1 VTGNLI
7 RFVDAASTTRTTRLD
22 LNDEVRWFT
31 REFNA
36 PPARLRRNVS
46 SNAMTDGVFVSSS
59 SYDAR
64 TISITFDLV
73 CTTQDQSAI
82 ELQRLARE
90 LDRTTN
96 VIEYQPNGLTKPV
109 FFKTYRS
116 DVSGLV
122 DFFAMQAYR
131 QVTVEI
137 LAEPFA
143 VGLRETISVG
153 TVNNDPAAGSNGCYF
168 DVTGVLGDVAA
179 PMVLVDTGTLATS
192 MILAVKQDDLS
203 ASMPPVFQEAT
214 RLAPESADT
223 TNPGGGPDAVMSGAG
238 TNNYL
243 RTTFATTAADASRA
257 YITTTT
263 TTEAKAAR
271 GTHRVFVALRRSG
284 TSATFTVHTQRVVSD
299 TLVNGP
305 SVVLPASSVR
315 QLIDLGTVEFG
326 AGDEISP
333 VNTPSTTVSLFASR
347 SGAAENLDWDCVFL
361 VPADTATCF
370 ISASSTFAGGDLVLD
385 GSKGAAYSVTDG
397 TLIYTTGTTF
407 GRLAPYSGDIP
418 RLKPG
423 VTNRLF
429 YHKFDSATPA
439 YSKSITGSVT
449 IYYEPRYSH
458 IRPIAS

>member
-1 VTGNLI
+1 
-7 RFVDAASTTRTTRLD
+7 
-22 LNDEVRWFT
+22 
-31 REFNA
+31 
-36 PPARLRRNVS
+36 
-46 SNAMTDGVFVSSS
+46 
-59 SYDAR
+59 
-64 TISITFDLV
+64 
-73 CTTQDQSAI
+73 
-82 ELQRLARE
+82 
-90 LDRTTN
+90 
-96 VIEYQPNGLTKPV
+96 
-109 FFKTYRS
+109 
-116 DVSGLV
+116 
-122 DFFAMQAYR
+122 
-131 QVTVEI
+131 
-137 LAEPFA
+137 
-143 VGLRETISVG
+143 
-153 TVNNDPAAGSNGCYF
+153 
-168 DVTGVLGDVAA
+168 
-179 PMVLVDTGTLATS
+179 MVLVDTGTLATS
-192 MILAVKQDDLS
+192 MILAVKQDDLA

-214 RLAPESADT
+214 RLVPESADT
-223 TNPGGGPDAVMSGAG
+223 TNPGGGPDAAMSGTG

-243 RTTFATTAADASRA
+243 RTTFATTAADANRA

-263 TTEAKAAR
+263 TTEAKAVR
-271 GTHRVFVALRRSG
+271 GAHRVFVALRRSG

-315 QLIDLGTVEFG
+315 QLIDLGTVDFG

-333 VNTPSTTVSLFASR
+333 VNTPSTSVAMFASR
-347 SGAAENLDWDCVFL
+347 SGAAETLDWDCVFL